1 MTIEREVYTPATA
14 APVVGVHP
22 NTIRLWAKEYGPA
35 LSDGAQT
42 KPLKFS
48 PADVATFQ
56 AIKDLRSAGVESTD
70 ILQRLA
76 QVPKEELQHPYIDT
90 PENNA
95 QEAPDD
101 DTRSN
106 TSTDTAIAQHSPT
119 STVSLP
125 VNVTELIVSRLDN
138 VSDRLSTLEARKTAV
153 QWFALGAVAGGALI
167 VAGLL
172 LAWLLL
178 R

>member
-14 APVVGVHP
+14 AAVVNVHA
-22 NTIRLWAKEYGPA
+22 NTIRLWAKEYAPA
-35 LSDGAQT
+35 LSDGAQS
-42 KPLKFS
+42 KPFKFT

-56 AIKDLRSAGVESTD
+56 VIKDLRSAGVEPTD
-70 ILQRLA
+70 ILQRLGEM
-76 QVPKEELQHPYIDT
+76 PKADLQRPYIENAENVT
-90 PENNA
+90 EPPEN
-95 QEAPDD
+95 EI
-101 DTRSN
+101 RSN
-106 TSTDTAIAQHSPT
+106 HTGPAPIAPHSAT

-138 VSDRLSTLEARKTAV
+138 VSDRLTTLEARRTAV
-153 QWFALGAVAGGALI
+153 QWFAVGVVVGGVLI

-172 LAWLLL
+172 VAVLLL

>member
-1 MTIEREVYTPATA
+1 MPESFFTVQQVAERIGVTDTTVRNWTKRYAAHLSEHA
-14 APVVGVHP
+14 APSTGTERQFTMHDVNVLQFVASNIAEKRSHADIEHNLASTSFPETVV
-22 NTIRLWAKEYGPA
+22 EA
-35 LSDGAQT
+35 L
-42 KPLKFS
+42 
-48 PADVATFQ
+48 
-56 AIKDLRSAGVESTD
+56 ETD
-70 ILQRLA
+70 S
-76 QVPKEELQHPYIDT
+76 
-90 PENNA
+90 
-95 QEAPDD
+95 
-101 DTRSN
+101 RSN
-106 TSTDTAIAQHSPT
+106 TSNEGAIVAPAPS

-138 VSDRLSTLEARKTAV
+138 VSDRLSTLEARRTAV

>member
-14 APVVGVHP
+14 AAVVGVHA
-22 NTIRLWAKEYGPA
+22 NTIRLWAKEYGAA
-35 LSDGAQT
+35 LSDDARS
-42 KPLKFS
+42 KPFKFT

-56 AIKDLRSAGVESTD
+56 AIKDLRAAGVEPTD
-70 ILQRLA
+70 IIQRLS
-76 QVPKEELQHPYIDT
+76 QVPREELQRPYIENAENVTET
-90 PENNA
+90 PET
-95 QEAPDD
+95 EI
-101 DTRSN
+101 RSN
-106 TSTDTAIAQHSPT
+106 HTSDAAIAPHSPS

-138 VSDRLSTLEARKTAV
+138 VSDRLSTLEARRTAV